1 MMSQIN
7 EAKSR
12 SRLGT
17 ISSSVAKSTSA
28 QIPRNPTLLSPPRT
42 MSDEQHAAP
51 PAVAQ
56 NEEPQDEARRKALE
70 IAQKLN
76 AMRGGA

>member
-1 MMSQIN
+1 
-7 EAKSR
+7 
-12 SRLGT
+12 
-17 ISSSVAKSTSA
+17 
-28 QIPRNPTLLSPPRT
+28 